1 MNSPFDA
8 NKQKKPF
15 SWWQMLLFIL
25 LFIGFLIFLFPQ
37 KLFMNTLLKTDKP
50 SAVSISY
57 LQNAVKNNPTDAD
70 LRVSLAQQQFQ
81 LGQVEE
87 AKKTITPYINDRPNS
102 NFEWRILWLYYKIL
116 TVEAFQLKEHNP
128 QRKEKEALLRSLQN
142 VLIHSPLLTS
152 KELLEL
158 ADSAL
163 AFDRPDLADLIY
175 QKINLQGENQS
186 VAFYA
191 KAGKVALY
199 VKNYQGSANYFLMA
213 MKKSTSLDK
222 KRLYYTKALDSLRA
236 GGTESKALEFA
247 QKNIDGL
254 EKDKNTLM
262 YLAKLAL
269 GAGQQKVAEQYIN
282 QLLQLKYR
290 GTAE

>member
-1 MNSPFDA
+1 
-8 NKQKKPF
+8 
-15 SWWQMLLFIL
+15 
-25 LFIGFLIFLFPQ
+25 
-37 KLFMNTLLKTDKP
+37 MNTLLKTDKP